1 MLGVKGVPRPLTPGG
16 TCVSERQMPE
26 QCAEQG
32 AGVWEF
38 RGRFAA
44 QSGVQERLLGAE
56 RLSMKEMGVG
66 VSEEAILPR
75 T

>member
-1 MLGVKGVPRPLTPGG
+1 
-16 TCVSERQMPE
+16 MPE

-44 QSGVQERLLGAE
+44 QSGVQERLLGAQQ
-56 RLSMKEMGVG
+56 LSMKEMGVG